1 VTFRF
6 PRSAALLAA
15 AALSACVSA
24 ADSTQTRPPLP
35 KAGSFDPA
43 SVASIDVLLPPVQ
56 PEISDAVR
64 ANIRAVYARGAE
76 AGARAS
82 VFSKLGDCMTDNK
95 HFLTPFSDGD
105 YALGEHA
112 GLDATVK
119 RFAATPARSGDK
131 PWTQNAFGTPSL
143 SAAGGFN
150 VAAPLDPIWADPA
163 WCQPSETP
171 LACEFRVAKPAFAV
185 IMFGTNDVG
194 ATDADTYNVYL
205 RTIVSSTLDAGVVPV
220 LSTFPLRPEDAAKT
234 KLFNQIT
241 IQVARDYAVPMM
253 NLTRALDPLPDHG
266 VDPKDTI
273 HLNAPPDGR
282 TDIFDAEHLR
292 YGFTMRNLVTLQALD
307 VVARAVTTSEADAK

>member
-1 VTFRF
+1 VF
-6 PRSAALLAA
+6 PRFRSIAALVAAIALAA
-15 AALSACVSA
+15 CVNTPASQ
-24 ADSTQTRPPLP
+24 SNRPPLP
-35 KAGSFDPA
+35 KPGSFDPV
-43 SVASIDVLLPPVQ
+43 SVASIDVMAPPIQ
-56 PEISDAVR
+56 PEFNAAVR
-64 ANIRAVYARGAE
+64 ANIREVYARGAHT
-76 AGARAS
+76 GARAA
-82 VFSKLGDCMTDNK
+82 VFSKLGDCMTDNM
-95 HFLTPFSDGD
+95 HFLTPFGDGD

-112 GLDATVK
+112 ALEQAVK
-119 RFAATPARSGDK
+119 RFASAPARDGDQ
-131 PWTQNAFGTPSL
+131 PWTRNAFDTPSL

-163 WCQPSETP
+163 WCKPNETP

-205 RTIVSSTLDAGVVPV
+205 RTIVSSTLDAGVVPI

-234 KLFNQIT
+234 GLFNQIT

-253 NLTRALDPLPDHG
+253 NLARALEPLPDHG

-292 YGFTMRNLVTLQALD
+292 FGFTMRNLVTLQALD
-307 VVARAVTTSEADAK
+307 AVARAVESDATK